1 MKQPRDDRAT
11 TARRPCDNPAT
22 TNGWRQQS
30 LRKESSSSAQRTPI
44 LSAKDSNPFRRGLQ
58 SLPQRTPILC
68 AKDSHLLRR
77 NSRGRRCGR
86 LRSRQNSAALRYS
99 AHIHRPYSARR
110 SHPLSS
116 RGRRCGR
123 LRSRQNSAALR
134 FSAHIHRPYSV
145 DVHILNR
152 PHPQSST
159 SSIDHIHRRPHPSTS
174 TSIVVHILRNT
185 YKKKRPSLPTG
196 PLDIISLL

>member
-1 MKQPRDDRAT
+1 MNVSWSEAQRAETNVIARSDD
-11 TARRPCDNPAT
+11 PAT
-22 TNGWRQQS
+22 TNGYHRQS

-159 SSIDHIHRRPHPSTS
+159 SINAPINVHIHRRPHSPK
-174 TSIVVHILRNT
+174 HIQ
-185 YKKKRPSLPTG
+185 KKRPSLPTG